1 MRWVTYAWDHPF
13 MNSPT
18 CTIGR
23 YRWLWRARFEAWW
36 FNLIT
41 IDGHAWVELVAPT
54 NAAGQTAMG
63 GPYR

>member
-1 MRWVTYAWDHPF
+1 